1 MGQMDF
7 LHFPLCLAFNDT
19 TCKANSTL
27 NYVSLTAAVEITL
40 MVMQLSQHKT
50 VYTSISSSTI
60 YPLNSK
66 GTLKKH
72 SILQSLKNMYIDM

>member
-19 TCKANSTL
+19 TSKANSTL
-27 NYVSLTAAVEITL
+27 NYVSLTAVVEITL
-40 MVMQLSQHKT
+40 MVMQLSQHKN

-60 YPLNSK
+60 YAYNSK
-66 GTLKKH
+66 GTLKNTVSYKV
-72 SILQSLKNMYIDM
+72 S